1 MANIKIIMN
10 NILQKPKHI
19 AIIMD
24 GNRRWAKKM
33 GLKPVEGHKAG
44 VKALEK
50 IVENFQKHGISILTV
65 FAFSTENW
73 SRPKNEVN
81 YLMRLL
87 KNTIKTKVKKFHK
100 QNIKLIVSGKI
111 KDLSKDLQETIHEAV
126 QLTKDN
132 TDGILNIALNYGG
145 REEIINAV
153 KKIIKETKGEI
164 KGITEETFQ
173 KYLYTKDLP
182 DPDLIIRTSGEQRI
196 SNFLTWQLAYSELYF
211 SDKYWPDFDSA
222 ELDKAISEYERR
234 QRRFGK

>member
-1 MANIKIIMN
+1 MENQTK
-10 NILQKPKHI
+10 KPKHI

-24 GNRRWAKKM
+24 GNRRWAKKR
-33 GLKPVEGHKAG
+33 GLKTMEGHKAG
-44 VKALEK
+44 VKALEN
-50 IVENFQKHGISILTV
+50 IAESFQKHGIKILTV

-73 SRPKNEVN
+73 GRPKSEVN
-81 YLMRLL
+81 YLMNLL
-87 KNTIKTKVKKFHK
+87 RHAIKTKVKKFHK
-100 QNIKLIVSGKI
+100 QNIKLIVSGRL

-145 REEIINAV
+145 REEIISAV

-164 KGITEETFQ
+164 KDITEETFK

-182 DPDLIIRTSGEQRI
+182 DPDLMIRTSGEQRI
-196 SNFLTWQLAYSELYF
+196 SNFLPWQLAYSELYF
-211 SDKYWPDFDSA
+211 SDKYWPDFDVA